1 MAIEPRERLILALDV
16 PSADEAKRLLDR
28 VRDSVAFV
36 KIGLELFMAAGPDI
50 VRWALAQRKRVFL
63 DLKLLDIGETVKRAT
78 AAAAELGVTFL
89 TVHATGQTVRA
100 AVEGR
105 GRSAMKILAVTV
117 LTSFDEADLVEMGIA
132 ESVRDTVLKRARL
145 AISFGADGVVASGVE
160 AAMNGASKVP
170 VALTNTPRNVVTKP
184 STPKRL
190 RSAPNRPSFGIQVTS
205 RMKAPR
211 MNSSHTVV
219 SDTNTR
225 APSAAPSSEPTMNG
239 NTAGRM
245 T

>member
-1 MAIEPRERLILALDV
+1 MALDPRERLILALDV

-36 KIGLELFMAAGPDI
+36 KIGLELFTAAGPDI

-160 AAMNGASKVP
+160 AAMIRRELGKNPIVVIPGIRPVGSSHDDQVRVTTPAGAIAAGGDYLVVGRAIRDAADP
-170 VALTNTPRNVVTKP
+170 AEAARAIQAEIEVALT
-184 STPKRL
+184 S
-190 RSAPNRPSFGIQVTS
+190 
-205 RMKAPR
+205 
-211 MNSSHTVV
+211 
-219 SDTNTR
+219 
-225 APSAAPSSEPTMNG
+225 
-239 NTAGRM
+239 
-245 T
+245 

>member
-117 LTSFDEADLVEMGIA
+117 LTSFDEADLLEMGIV
-132 ESVRDTVLKRARL
+132 ESVHDTVQKRARL
-145 AISFGADGVVASGVE
+145 AISLGADGVVAPGVE
-160 AAMNGASKVP
+160 AAMIRRELGKDPIVVIPGIRPAGASHGDQVHVTTP
-170 VALTNTPRNVVTKP
+170 ADAIAAGGDYLVVGRPIRDAADPAEAARAIQAEIEVALAHR
-184 STPKRL
+184 
-190 RSAPNRPSFGIQVTS
+190 G
-205 RMKAPR
+205 
-211 MNSSHTVV
+211 
-219 SDTNTR
+219 
-225 APSAAPSSEPTMNG
+225 
-239 NTAGRM
+239 
-245 T
+245 

>member
-36 KIGLELFMAAGPDI
+36 KIGLELFTAAGPDI

-78 AAAAELGVTFL
+78 AAAADLGVTFL
-89 TVHATGQTVRA
+89 SVHATGQTVRA

-105 GRSAMKILAVTV
+105 GRSAVKILAVTV
-117 LTSFDEADLVEMGIA
+117 LTSFDEADLVEMGIV

-145 AISFGADGVVASGVE
+145 AISLGADGVVASGVE
-160 AAMNGASKVP
+160 ASMIRRELGKNPIVVIPGIRPVGSSHDDQVRVTTPSGAIAAGGDYLVVGRAIRDAADP
-170 VALTNTPRNVVTKP
+170 AEAARAIQAEIEVALT
-184 STPKRL
+184 S
-190 RSAPNRPSFGIQVTS
+190 
-205 RMKAPR
+205 
-211 MNSSHTVV
+211 
-219 SDTNTR
+219 
-225 APSAAPSSEPTMNG
+225 
-239 NTAGRM
+239 
-245 T
+245 

>member
-28 VRDSVAFV
+28 VKDSVGFV
-36 KIGLELFMAAGPDI
+36 KIGLELFTAAGPDI

-145 AISFGADGVVASGVE
+145 AISLGADGVVASGVE
-160 AAMNGASKVP
+160 AAMIRRELGKDPIVVIPGIRSVGSSHDDQVRVTTPAGAIAAGGDYLV
-170 VALTNTPRNVVTKP
+170 VGRAIRDAADQAEAARAMQAEIEAALT
-184 STPKRL
+184 S
-190 RSAPNRPSFGIQVTS
+190 
-205 RMKAPR
+205 
-211 MNSSHTVV
+211 
-219 SDTNTR
+219 
-225 APSAAPSSEPTMNG
+225 
-239 NTAGRM
+239 
-245 T
+245 

>member
-1 MAIEPRERLILALDV
+1 MALDPRERLILALDV

-36 KIGLELFMAAGPDI
+36 KIGLELFTAAGPDI

-160 AAMNGASKVP
+160 AAMIRRELGKNPIVVIPGICPVGSSHDDQVRVTTPAGAIAAGGDYLVVGRAIRDAADP
-170 VALTNTPRNVVTKP
+170 AEAARAIQAEIEAALT
-184 STPKRL
+184 S
-190 RSAPNRPSFGIQVTS
+190 
-205 RMKAPR
+205 
-211 MNSSHTVV
+211 
-219 SDTNTR
+219 
-225 APSAAPSSEPTMNG
+225 
-239 NTAGRM
+239 
-245 T
+245 

>member
-1 MAIEPRERLILALDV
+1 MALDPRERLILALDV

-36 KIGLELFMAAGPDI
+36 KIGLELFTAAGPDI

-78 AAAAELGVTFL
+78 AAAADLGVTFL
-89 TVHATGQTVRA
+89 SVHATGQTVRA

-105 GRSAMKILAVTV
+105 GRSAVKILAVTV

-145 AISFGADGVVASGVE
+145 AISLGADGVVASGVE
-160 AAMNGASKVP
+160 AAMIRRELGKNPIVVIPGIRPVGSSHDDQVRVTTPAGAIAAGGDYLVVGRAIRDAADP
-170 VALTNTPRNVVTKP
+170 AEAARAIQAEIEVALT
-184 STPKRL
+184 S
-190 RSAPNRPSFGIQVTS
+190 
-205 RMKAPR
+205 
-211 MNSSHTVV
+211 
-219 SDTNTR
+219 
-225 APSAAPSSEPTMNG
+225 
-239 NTAGRM
+239 
-245 T
+245 

>member
-1 MAIEPRERLILALDV
+1 MALEPRERLILALDV

-36 KIGLELFMAAGPDI
+36 KIGLELFTAAGPDI

-78 AAAAELGVTFL
+78 AAAAELGATFL

-117 LTSFDEADLVEMGIA
+117 LTSFDEADLLELGVV
-132 ESVRDTVLKRARL
+132 ESVHGTVLRRARL
-145 AISFGADGVVASGVE
+145 AISLGADGVVASGVE
-160 AAMNGASKVP
+160 AAMIRRELGKAPIVVIPGIRPAGASHDDQVHVTTP
-170 VALTNTPRNVVTKP
+170 AGAIAAGGDYLVVGRAIRDAADPAEAARAIQAEIEVAL
-184 STPKRL
+184 
-190 RSAPNRPSFGIQVTS
+190 AS
-205 RMKAPR
+205 R
-211 MNSSHTVV
+211 
-219 SDTNTR
+219 
-225 APSAAPSSEPTMNG
+225 G
-239 NTAGRM
+239 
-245 T
+245 